1 MIWTQNK
8 NLLNVDNE
16 IELLEAVYIHFKY
29 NITLEERHSTGELQ
43 NNKQIIMNPSY
54 KERDWTVMNSFY
66 YEHEIVMKEHL
77 NTNTYERVGD
87 NADKEVF
94 RKSRKLI
101 EKFENHLTENFF
113 LQA

>member
-1 MIWTQNK
+1 MSQGVYYNK
-8 NLLNVDNE
+8 
-16 IELLEAVYIHFKY
+16 I
-29 NITLEERHSTGELQ
+29 
-43 NNKQIIMNPSY
+43 
-54 KERDWTVMNSFY
+54 VMNN
-66 YEHEIVMKEHL
+66 EIVMKEHL